1 VAKIPYFR
9 WWIASLLF
17 VATGLS
23 FLDRQTLSTLAPT
36 ITRDLRLDNV
46 AYSHVVSAFIL
57 SYTVMFTV
65 GGRVIDRL
73 GLRVG
78 FAISAGIW
86 GLASLLHSVA
96 YSALSLGFFR
106 FLLGV
111 GEGGC
116 FPGATKAAL
125 EWFPRRERALA
136 VGLANGGSAFG
147 AVVAPPL
154 AVCVSLHFGWRA
166 AFLATGGLDLLWL
179 AAWLFFFRLPRESR
193 FVSAEE
199 LQYITESGD
208 GAAGEAMKAPGA
220 PAEPLIS
227 WAKLLRLKEVWGFAL
242 ARFLLDPVF
251 YFYMFWIPQ
260 YLSQTRHIPIAAIGK
275 LMWIPF
281 LTLGV
286 SNFIAGWTSDRL
298 VRAGWSVNA
307 ARKTL
312 LGFGAFLTPFSIL
325 CIFAPSAQAAIAL
338 MSVLMFA
345 HGFWITNY
353 MTLIGD
359 LFPVKVVG
367 SVVGLSGSAGGVGG
381 ILSSLIIG
389 VVVLHGS
396 YSPLFV
402 ACGLLYPLG
411 FAVILLAIRSVR
423 QIDFSTTPSS

>member
-1 VAKIPYFR
+1 MTKIAHFR

-17 VATGLS
+17 LATGLS
-23 FLDRQTLSTLAPT
+23 FFDRQTLSILAPT
-36 ITRDLRLDNV
+36 ITRELHLDNV
-46 AYSHVVSAFIL
+46 GYSHVVSAFIL

-78 FAISAGIW
+78 LALSVGLW
-86 GLASLLHSVA
+86 TLASLLHSVA
-96 YSALSLGFFR
+96 YSAFSLGCFR
-106 FLLGV
+106 FLLGA

-116 FPGATKAAL
+116 FPGATKAAI
-125 EWFPRRERALA
+125 EWFPRKERAAA
-136 VGLANGGSAFG
+136 VGFANGGSAFG
-147 AVVAPPL
+147 AVVAPP
-154 AVCVSLHFGWRA
+154 VTVWMSLRFGWRG
-166 AFLATGGLDLLWL
+166 AFLATGALGLLWL
-179 AAWLFFFRLPRESR
+179 VAWLVFFRLPRESG

-199 LQYITESGD
+199 LHYITESGN
-208 GAAGEAMKAPGA
+208 GA
-220 PAEPLIS
+220 PQETMNDRGLPTETLIS
-227 WAKLLRLKEVWGFAL
+227 WRQLLRLKEVWGFAL

-260 YLSQTRHIPIAAIGK
+260 YLSQTRHIPLAAIGN

-281 LTLGV
+281 MTLGV
-286 SNFIAGWTSDRL
+286 SNIVAGWASDRL
-298 VRAGWSVNA
+298 VRSGWSVNA

-325 CIFAPSAQAAIAL
+325 CIFVSSPGLAIAL
-338 MSVLMFA
+338 MSILMFA

-359 LFPVKVVG
+359 LFPVRIVG
-367 SVVGLSGSAGGVGG
+367 SIVGVSGSAGGVGG

-389 VVVLHGS
+389 MVVLHGS

-402 ACGLLYPLG
+402 ASGLLYPAG
-411 FAVILLAIRSVR
+411 FAVILLTIRHAR
-423 QIDFSTTPSS
+423 QIEFTPDR